1 MTARDEGAGSGER
14 PTPELYENVTCPFC
28 GILCDDLEISRTG
41 STLKVLK
48 NGCGRAHG
56 GFERTLPAAKPMV
69 KGKAVELPQAIEAAA
84 ALIKKA
90 QLPLYGGVA
99 TDVDGVRAALS
110 IADRTGGVIDH
121 ALSEGQFRN
130 LKVLQSTGW
139 IMSTLTEA
147 RNRAD
152 LFVIVGTDVHKLHGR
167 FFERIVCTPESMFE
181 DEPSKRTV
189 VFIGEGLDTSA
200 AKGPRIDEV
209 ITLPC
214 KLDKVG
220 DVLAAL
226 RARLRGTDLKAL
238 ETTNEAASSTSAS
251 KRRPGFLS
259 ALRPPQ
265 RAAETTSSARPQA
278 IDGVSLADI
287 DALAERCKNA
297 RYGVMVWAPPGLNF
311 PNADLTVQHI
321 SDVVKDLN
329 LTTRFA
335 GLSLGGNDGVVS
347 GAAVGAW
354 QTGYPLRLS
363 YASGKP
369 DYDIYRY
376 SIGRMLAEKEG
387 DVLVWIATISPEIVP
402 PETSLPTIVIG
413 TPGLKL
419 KYTPDVFI
427 PVGTPGVDHAGILV
441 RCDNVVSLPLKNLK
455 RAPLPRAADVLAAVE
470 AAL

>member
-1 MTARDEGAGSGER
+1 MTARDEGAGLGER
-14 PTPELYENVTCPFC
+14 PTSELFENVTCPFC

-48 NGCGRAHG
+48 NGCERAHG
-56 GFERTLPAAKPMV
+56 GFERTLPKATPMV
-69 KGKAVELPQAIEAAA
+69 KGKAVELHQAIEAAA

-110 IADRTGGVIDH
+110 IADRSGGVIDH

-130 LKVLQSTGW
+130 LKVLQSSGW

-167 FFERIVCTPESMFE
+167 FFERVVCTPESMFE
-181 DEPSKRTV
+181 EQPSKRTV
-189 VFIGEGLDTSA
+189 VFIGRGLDASA
-200 AKGPRIDEV
+200 ATGPRIDEV

-238 ETTNEAASSTSAS
+238 ETANEATQATSESTRS
-251 KRRPGFLS
+251 GFLS
-259 ALRPPQ
+259 ALLPQ
-265 RAAETTSSARPQA
+265 QHTAKTSPSPGPHA

-311 PNADLTVQHI
+311 PNADLTVQLI

-329 LTTRFA
+329 VTTRFA

-363 YASGKP
+363 YANGKP
-369 DYDIYRY
+369 DYDLYRY
-376 SIGRMLAEKEG
+376 SIGRMLVEKEG
-387 DVLVWIATISPEIVP
+387 DLLVWIATISPDIVP
-402 PETSLPTIVIG
+402 PETNLPTIVLG

-419 KYTPDVFI
+419 KKMPDVFI
-427 PVGTPGVDHAGILV
+427 PVGTPGVDHAGVLV
-441 RCDNVVSLPLKNLK
+441 RCDNVVSLPLKNLN
-455 RAPLPRAADVLAAVE
+455 RAPLPRAADVLAALE

>member
-1 MTARDEGAGSGER
+1 MGDR
-14 PTPELYENVTCPFC
+14 PTSELFENVTCPFC

-41 STLKVLK
+41 NTLKILK
-48 NGCGRAHG
+48 NGCGQACA
-56 GFERTLPAAKPMV
+56 GFERSLPDVSPMI
-69 KGKAVELPQAIEAAA
+69 KGEAVALPRAIEAAA
-84 ALIKKA
+84 ALIKKS

-110 IADRTGGVIDH
+110 IADRSCGVIDH

-130 LKVLQSTGW
+130 LNVLQSTGW

-152 LFVIVGTDVHKLHGR
+152 LFVIVGTDVHTLHGR
-167 FFERIVCTPESMFE
+167 FFERVVCTPESMFE
-181 DEPSKRTV
+181 EQPSKRTV
-189 VFIGEGLDTSA
+189 VFIGQGLDASA
-200 AKGPRIDEV
+200 VKGPRIDEV

-220 DVLAAL
+220 DVVAAL

-238 ETTNEAASSTSAS
+238 ETANEAAARTSGS
-251 KRRPGFLS
+251 KRSGFLS
-259 ALRPPQ
+259 ALLPNR
-265 RAAETTSSARPQA
+265 RTAETPSSPGPQA

-311 PNADLTVQHI
+311 PNADLTVQLI
-321 SDVVKDLN
+321 SDVVKELN

-363 YASGKP
+363 FANGKP

-387 DVLVWIATISPEIVP
+387 DLLVWIATFSPNIVP
-402 PETSLPTIVIG
+402 PETNLPTIVLG

-419 KYTPDVFI
+419 KHTPDVFI

-441 RCDNVVSLPLKNLK
+441 RCDNVVSLPLKNLN
-455 RAPLPRAADVLAAVE
+455 RAPLPRAADVLAALE
-470 AAL
+470 ATL